1 MSAEPHSHTQ
11 DIPGSVPG
19 AYAALSPRARREVE
33 HGLSMCLAWVE
44 APLRA
49 SLAEFDHRL
58 FAQAD
63 RARNHLDQ
71 QTCFESRNVVQ
82 READGFRQRFVDHL
96 SERFEH
102 LGRTPAAGHHAHEHL
117 PLALVDPA
125 EQEQS
130 DALAS
135 MASRGEARNATAL
148 FELGYRMALFAAAP
162 PLEGEAL
169 PPGPRV
175 LTNALRAAT
184 APLDLPKEHRLLLF
198 QAFDSKL
205 ISASEAL
212 YRVLNDSYRTRGILP
227 ALRAYPQAKVT
238 SPVTAPAV
246 ERQTAASMERQAR
259 GEPSPASPATADGGW
274 RHESIT
280 VLESLRDLLAQRSLG
295 GSASTG
301 DHAQLATPDELQ
313 TALHALQGHLSE
325 VADQASREIR
335 SAQRLRDELL
345 AQLNHNRPA
354 GAPPATLTPEHGDTV
369 ELTAMLFENLARE
382 LQQSG
387 NGRSLLGGLQFP
399 MLRVAVADRGF
410 FDHHDH
416 PARQLLN
423 TVTEVAHD
431 WLDTADGETDRG
443 LIEKL
448 ERLVARAGRSETID
462 PAWVLEIEQHV
473 AHLARKAQVAERR
486 QMEAMEGRDRLE
498 QARQRAS
505 ELVAQRVGPRAPR
518 GVLRML
524 LERTWCDVLALN
536 LLRGGEQG
544 DAFIACLE
552 TTDQLLGRHPVSDP
566 TRLRADVEDGLQ
578 QIGMLSDEAAQVARG
593 LLEKPV
599 DDDRPTVTDVA
610 MRLKQQP
617 RLGES
622 ATVHEPVLPPPEKL
636 DVRAQAV
643 FDNLRQL
650 RFGTW
655 FEFVQPD
662 GSTARRKL
670 AWFSPSTG
678 RCLFVNQRGVRC
690 DDHTLTQLARLMA
703 SGDAHEISETRLPL
717 IDRAWQAVAGSLRRA
732 RGMTGDTMT
741 RPV

>member
-1 MSAEPHSHTQ
+1 MSAEPHSHTE
-11 DIPGSVPG
+11 DLPGSVPG
-19 AYAALSPRARREVE
+19 AYAALSPRARREAE

-71 QTCFESRNVVQ
+71 QTCFESRNVLQ

-102 LGRTPAAGHHAHEHL
+102 LGRAPASEHPAHEHL

-135 MASRGEARNATAL
+135 MAARGEARNATAL

-175 LTNALRAAT
+175 LANALRAAT

-198 QAFDSKL
+198 QAFDTKL
-205 ISASEAL
+205 MSASEAL
-212 YRVLNDSYRTRGILP
+212 YRVLNDSYRTRGILVS
-227 ALRAYPQAKVT
+227 LRAYPQAKMT
-238 SPVTAPAV
+238 APVATPAV
-246 ERQTAASMERQAR
+246 ERQAR
-259 GEPSPASPATADGGW
+259 SEPSPASPAAADGGW
-274 RHESIT
+274 RRESIT
-280 VLESLRDLLAQRSLG
+280 VLESLRDLLAQRSLDG
-295 GSASTG
+295 GTASG

-313 TALHALQGHLSE
+313 TALQALQGHLSE

-345 AQLNHNRPA
+345 AQLNRNRPA
-354 GAPPATLTPEHGDTV
+354 GAPPAQLTPEHGDTV
-369 ELTAMLFENLARE
+369 ELTAMLFENLSRE

-431 WLDTADGETDRG
+431 WLDTADGESDRG

-448 ERLVARAGRSETID
+448 ERLVARAGRSSTID
-462 PAWVLEIEQHV
+462 PEWVLEIEQHV
-473 AHLARKAQVAERR
+473 AQLARKAQVAERR

-498 QARQRAS
+498 QARARAS
-505 ELVAQRVGPRAPR
+505 ELVAQRVGPRPPR

-544 DAFIACLE
+544 EAFVACLE
-552 TTDQLLGRHPVSDP
+552 TTDQLLGRHPVVDP

-599 DDDRPTVTDVA
+599 ADDRPTVTDVA

-622 ATVHEPVLPPPEKL
+622 ATLHEPVLPPPEQL
-636 DVRAQAV
+636 DAPAQAI

-655 FEFVQPD
+655 FEFTQPD
-662 GSTARRKL
+662 GGTARRKL

-690 DDHTLTQLARLMA
+690 DDRTLTQLARLMA
-703 SGDAHEISETRLPL
+703 SGDAHEMTETRLPL

-732 RGMTGDTMT
+732 RGMSGDTMT